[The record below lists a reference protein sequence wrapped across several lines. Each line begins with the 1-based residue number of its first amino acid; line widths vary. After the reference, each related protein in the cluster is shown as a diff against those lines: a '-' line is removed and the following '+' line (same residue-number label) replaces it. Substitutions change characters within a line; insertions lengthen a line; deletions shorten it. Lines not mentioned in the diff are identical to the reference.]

1 MKDRQAFENAKIAIA
16 RSHPRRTNLSEP
28 FLTVL
33 PVTGAAVSVLVGSGQ
48 ATISTTDAVAT
59 RLDEIQFD
67 LGEGPCWDAMS
78 SRRPVL
84 SPDFTAGH
92 NAPWPLFRDQVQSD
106 PIAQDVR
113 ALFAFPLFVGSL
125 NIGAV
130 DLYAD
135 EPREL
140 EEVEVSRVSK
150 LAELASWQVLRRIIG
165 DDGISEDPSPLSRRE
180 VHQATG
186 MVLAQL
192 DITAEQAVVLLRAHA
207 FATGRTVREIA
218 LDVVERRLDF
228 AADHPLTGPRKRD
241 DS

>member
-1 MKDRQAFENAKIAIA
+1 MKSRKAFEDAKIAIS
-16 RSHPRRTNLSEP
+16 RSHENRTNLSEP

-48 ATISTTDAVAT
+48 STVSTTDAVAT

-78 SRRPVL
+78 TRAPVL
-84 SPDFTAGH
+84 SPDFAGEH
-92 NAPWPLFRDQVQSD
+92 SGPWPLFREGVRRD
-106 PIAQDVR
+106 PIGTDVR
-113 ALFAFPLFVGSL
+113 ALFAFPLYVGSL
-125 NIGAV
+125 NIGAI

-135 EPREL
+135 EPRHL
-140 EEVEVSRVSK
+140 EEIEVERVSK
-150 LAELASWQVLRRIIG
+150 LAALVSWQVLRRVIG
-165 DDGISEDPSPLSRRE
+165 EDPSQEDLSPLSRRE

-192 DITAEQAVVLLRAHA
+192 DISAEEAIVLLRAHA
-207 FATGRTVREIA
+207 FSTGRAVRDVA
-218 LDVVERRLDF
+218 RDVVERKLDF
-228 AADHPLTGPRKRD
+228 SADYPLIGPRKRE

>member
-1 MKDRQAFENAKIAIA
+1 MGKQAFERAKIAIS
-16 RSHPRRTNLSEP
+16 RSHERRSNLSEP

-48 ATISTTDAVAT
+48 STISTTDAVAT

-78 SRRPVL
+78 SRQPVL
-84 SPDFTAGH
+84 SPDFA
-92 NAPWPLFRDQVQSD
+92 NERSSDWPLFRDQVLSD
-106 PIAQDVR
+106 PIRHDVH
-113 ALFAFPLFVGSL
+113 ALFAFPLYVGSL

-135 EPREL
+135 APREL
-140 EEVEVSRVSK
+140 EAVEVSRVSK
-150 LAELASWQVLRRIIG
+150 LAELASWQVLRRVIG
-165 DDGISEDPSPLSRRE
+165 DDGIAEDPSPLSRRE

-192 DITAEQAVVLLRAHA
+192 DITSEQAVVLLRAHA
-207 FATGRTVREIA
+207 FATGRTVREVAI
-218 LDVVERRLDF
+218 DVVDRRLDF
-228 AADHPLTGPRKRD
+228 STDYPLTGPGKRE

>member
-1 MKDRQAFENAKIAIA
+1 MKGKQAFESAKIAIS
-16 RSHPRRTNLSEP
+16 RSHSRRTNLSEP
-28 FLTVL
+28 FLSVL

-48 ATISTTDAVAT
+48 STISTTDAVAT

-78 SRRPVL
+78 TRQPVL
-84 SPDFTAGH
+84 SPDFSRSHPAS
-92 NAPWPLFRDQVQSD
+92 WPLFRDQVLGD
-106 PIAQDVR
+106 PIAQEVR
-113 ALFAFPLFVGSL
+113 ALFAFPLYVGSL

-135 EPREL
+135 QPREL
-140 EEVEVSRVSK
+140 EEVELTRVSK

-165 DDGISEDPSPLSRRE
+165 DDGMADDPSPLSRRE

-192 DITAEQAVVLLRAHA
+192 DITSEQAVVLLRAHA
-207 FATGRTVREIA
+207 FATGRTVRDIA
-218 LDVVERRLDF
+218 TDVVERRLDF
-228 AADHPLTGPRKRD
+228 STDYPLTGPRKRE

>member
-1 MKDRQAFENAKIAIA
+1 MGRQAFESAKLAIS
-16 RSHPRRTNLSEP
+16 RSHARRSNLSEP

-33 PVTGAAVSVLVGSGQ
+33 PVTGAAVSVLVGTAQS
-48 ATISTTDAVAT
+48 TISTTDAVAT

-67 LGEGPCWDAMS
+67 IGEGPCWDAMS
-78 SRRPVL
+78 TRQPVL
-84 SPDFTAGH
+84 APDFADVRPGS
-92 NAPWPLFRDQVQSD
+92 WPLFRDEVHRD
-106 PIAQDVR
+106 PIAPEVR
-113 ALFAFPLFVGSL
+113 ALFAFPLYVGSL

-135 EPREL
+135 KPREL
-140 EEVEVSRVSK
+140 DEVEVARVSK

-165 DDGISEDPSPLSRRE
+165 DDGSAEDPSPLSRRE

-207 FATGRTVREIA
+207 FATGRTVREVAI
-218 LDVVERRLDF
+218 DVVELRLDF
-228 AADHPLTGPRKRD
+228 STDYPLTGPRKRE

>member
-1 MKDRQAFENAKIAIA
+1 MGTQAFESAKIAIA
-16 RSHPRRTNLSEP
+16 RSHARRSNLSEP

-33 PVTGAAVSVLVGSGQ
+33 PVSGAAVSVLVGSAQ
-48 ATISTTDAVAT
+48 STISTTDAVAT

-78 SRRPVL
+78 SRQPVL
-84 SPDFTAGH
+84 SPDFASERVS
-92 NAPWPLFRDQVQSD
+92 NWPLFRDQVLGD
-106 PIAQDVR
+106 PIGQDVR
-113 ALFAFPLFVGSL
+113 ALFAFPLYVGSL

-135 EPREL
+135 APREL
-140 EEVEVSRVSK
+140 EAVEVSRVSK
-150 LAELASWQVLRRIIG
+150 LAELASWQVLRRVIG
-165 DDGISEDPSPLSRRE
+165 DDGITEDPSPLSRRE

-192 DITAEQAVVLLRAHA
+192 DITSEQAVVLLRAHA
-207 FATGRTVREIA
+207 FATGRTVREVAI
-218 LDVVERRLDF
+218 DVVERHLDF
-228 AADHPLTGPRKRD
+228 STDYPLTGPRKRE